1 MRVLVAGGAGY
12 IGSHTVKALAEAG
25 HEPVVADNLE
35 KGHDWAVRWGAFE
48 FCQLGEPAAIDAVF
62 QKHAIDAVIH
72 FAAYIEV
79 GESMRDPGKYF
90 RNNVGCTLNLLEG
103 MRRAGVRHIVFSS
116 TAAVYG
122 TPEQTPIPETHP
134 KRPVNAYGETKLMVE
149 HMLDWYG
156 VCHGFAAAKLRYFNA
171 AGADAQARIGE
182 AHDPES
188 HLIPLVLAAAYGH
201 RPSISVFGS
210 DYPTPDGTAVR
221 DYIHVDDLA
230 QAHLRAL
237 ERIRATEA
245 TCEYNL
251 GTGRGASVREVIAM
265 VEQVT
270 GRGVPVVEAPRRA
283 GDPAELVADPRKAR
297 QELGWSA
304 VSSELSNIVETAG
317 RWYRAHFG
325 E

>member
-12 IGSHTVKALAEAG
+12 IGSHTAKALAEAG

-35 KGHDWAVRWGAFE
+35 KGHDWAVQWGTFE
-48 FCQLGEPAAIDAVF
+48 FCQLGEPAAVAAIF
-62 QKHAIDAVIH
+62 KKHAIDAVIH

-79 GESMRDPGKYF
+79 GESMRNPGKYF
-90 RNNVGCTLNLLEG
+90 RNNVGCTLNLLEA
-103 MRRAGVRHIVFSS
+103 MQRAGVRHIVFSS

-149 HMLDWYG
+149 RMLDWYG
-156 VCHGFAAAKLRYFNA
+156 VCHGFASAKLRYFNA
-171 AGADAQARIGE
+171 AGADSRARIGE
-182 AHDPES
+182 AHEPES
-188 HLIPLVLAAAYGH
+188 HLIPLILAAAHGQ

-230 QAHLRAL
+230 QAHLCAL
-237 ERIRATEA
+237 ERIRATET

-270 GRGVPVVEAPRRA
+270 GRKAPVVEAPRRA
-283 GDPAELVADPRKAR
+283 GDPAELVADPSKAR
-297 QELGWSA
+297 SELGWEP
-304 VSSELSNIVETAG
+304 VSSELSNIVETAD
-317 RWYRAHFG
+317 RWYRKHRSL
-325 E
+325 